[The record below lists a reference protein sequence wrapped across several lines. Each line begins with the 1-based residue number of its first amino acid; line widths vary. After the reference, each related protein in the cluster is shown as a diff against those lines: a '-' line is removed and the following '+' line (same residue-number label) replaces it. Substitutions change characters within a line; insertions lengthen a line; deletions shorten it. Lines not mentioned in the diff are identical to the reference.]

1 MIYID
6 KTSKIIEPV
15 TFEGPIHIGP
25 YSIIGPNVTLGKN
38 TWIDSHVIIKGL
50 CNIGNNNKFFKF
62 SNIGDEP
69 QYINNMCQES
79 KLIIGNDNVFREG
92 VSVHKGS
99 SKNNGATIIGNKNYF
114 MVNSHI
120 AHDCLIG
127 NNIIFS
133 NNVSIAG
140 HVVIDDFVN
149 LSGFVGVHQY
159 VYMGMYSFAAG
170 GSIIY
175 KDVLPFT
182 LVAGYPA
189 KTKKL
194 NLIGLKRN
202 NFSKYDIIDLKKIYK
217 LIFKSKLTIVQI
229 LLKLKL
235 EEEHFKKQDIIIKFL
250 QSSKRGI
257 AR

>member
-6 KTSKIIEPV
+6 KTAKIIEPV
-15 TFEGPIHIGP
+15 NIEKNVCIGP
-25 YSIIGPNVTLGKN
+25 YSIIGPNVTIGKN
-38 TWIDSHVIIKGL
+38 TWVDSHVVIKGL
-50 CNIGNNNKFFKF
+50 CTIGNNNKFFKF
-62 SNIGDEP
+62 SSIGDEP
-69 QYINNMCQES
+69 QYINNICQES
-79 KLIIGNDNVFREG
+79 KLIIGHDNIFREG
-92 VSVHKGS
+92 VSIHKGT

-133 NNVSIAG
+133 NNVSVAG
-140 HVVIDDFVN
+140 HVIIDDFVN
-149 LSGFVGVHQY
+149 LSGFVGIHQY
-159 VYMGMYSFAAG
+159 VYMGMHSFAAG

-194 NLIGLKRN
+194 NVIGLKRHNFN
-202 NFSKYDIIDLKKIYK
+202 NDEIMDLKKIYT
-217 LIFKSKLTIVQI
+217 LIFKSKLTIFQI
-229 LLKLKL
+229 LSKLK
-235 EEEHFKKQDIIIKFL
+235 HNNTSFKKQDIIIKFL

-257 AR
+257 TR

>member
-6 KTSKIIEPV
+6 KTAKIIEPV
-15 TFEGPIHIGP
+15 MLDRSIHIGP
-25 YSIIGPNVTLGKN
+25 YSIIGPNVTIGKN
-38 TWIDSHVIIKGL
+38 TWIDSHVIIKGV
-50 CNIGNNNKFFKF
+50 CSIGNNNKFFKF

-69 QYINNMCQES
+69 QYIDNTCHES
-79 KLIIGNDNVFREG
+79 KLIIGHDNVFREG
-92 VSVHKGS
+92 VSIHKGT

-114 MVNSHI
+114 MVNSHV

-133 NNVSIAG
+133 NNVSVAG
-140 HVVIDDFVN
+140 HVIIDDFVN

-159 VYMGMYSFAAG
+159 VYMGMHSFAAG

-194 NLIGLKRN
+194 NLIGLKRH
-202 NFSKYDIIDLKKIYK
+202 NFGKDDIIDLKKIYK
-217 LIFKSKLTIVQI
+217 LIFKSKLTVWQI
-229 LLKLKL
+229 LSQL
-235 EEEHFKKQDIIIKFL
+235 ESEKEYFKKQDVIIKFL
-250 QSSKRGI
+250 HSSKRGI